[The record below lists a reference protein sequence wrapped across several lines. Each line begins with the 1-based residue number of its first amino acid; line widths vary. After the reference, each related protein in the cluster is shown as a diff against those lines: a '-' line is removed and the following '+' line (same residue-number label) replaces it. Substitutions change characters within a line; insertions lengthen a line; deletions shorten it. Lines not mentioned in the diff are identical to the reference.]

1 MDFDVF
7 VRSLKNG
14 KKMLIWDVLIS
25 HNTEAWINLQIR
37 QNAGVIR

>member
-1 MDFDVF
+1 MAKKSDVMRLKMQMDFDVF

-25 HNTEAWINLQIR
+25 HNTEA
-37 QNAGVIR
+37 